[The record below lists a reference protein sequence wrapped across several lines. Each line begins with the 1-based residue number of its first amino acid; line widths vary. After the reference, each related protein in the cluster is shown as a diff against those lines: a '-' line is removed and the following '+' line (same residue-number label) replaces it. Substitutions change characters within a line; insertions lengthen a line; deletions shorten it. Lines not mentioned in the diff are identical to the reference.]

1 MVINSTVLII
11 LLLVSPLAMFI
22 LHKKHTYCSM
32 RRNSVI
38 SSFLETLESRSGH
51 TKEINKNNRTGTY
64 KSYPSYWPPA
74 QLHTSHHTEANLGL
88 TAVRGGYSNKS
99 RALVNKCSL
108 EKIVRGAHNVIYHH
122 SIFYFWQNKKSL
134 KIIDW
139 SHRLSVQFYFKQ
151 TTFFIAQYTGR
162 K

>member
-38 SSFLETLESRSGH
+38 SSVLETSESRLAH

-64 KSYPSYWPPA
+64 KVTHRVGL
-74 QLHTSHHTEANLGL
+74 LHSCTLSLGL
-88 TAVRGGYSNKS
+88 TAVHSGYSNKT
-99 RALVNKCSL
+99 RALVNKQNS
-108 EKIVRGAHNVIYHH
+108 EETVRGAHNVIYHH
-122 SIFYFWQNKKSL
+122 SIFYFWQNKKL
-134 KIIDW
+134 KK
-139 SHRLSVQFYFKQ
+139 Y
-151 TTFFIAQYTGR
+151 
-162 K
+162 